1 MNFIYRSYCNPKLCV
16 ETNGKRCCHH
26 CALSQPM
33 LLINLSFRLSQNWT
47 REISLFSP
55 PKGGDQPFP
64 SPLRKSG
71 KFLSLNGFGG
81 GGDYCR
87 ENPEPSSPLQIWGG
101 GGTTVR
107 IGGTTVRTTDHVQ
120 EGVGTTVTMSYSQI
134 ELSDH
139 GFIVESTY
147 EKQGGNREQ
156 LKSRIF
162 FSMSLVITIIL
173 Y

>member
-81 GGDYCR
+81 GGTIVVKITNR
-87 ENPEPSSPLQIWGG
+87 SPPSKIWGG
-101 GGTTVR
+101 GLPSGL
-107 IGGTTVRTTDHVQ
+107 GGLQ
-120 EGVGTTVTMSYSQI
+120 SGLQTMSR
-134 ELSDH
+134 
-139 GFIVESTY
+139 
-147 EKQGGNREQ
+147 REWGLQ
-156 LKSRIF
+156 SPCRIPR
-162 FSMSLVITIIL
+162 SSSPIMAL
-173 Y
+173 

>member
-81 GGDYCR
+81 GGLLSWKSR
-87 ENPEPSSPLQIWGG
+87 TVVPPPKFG